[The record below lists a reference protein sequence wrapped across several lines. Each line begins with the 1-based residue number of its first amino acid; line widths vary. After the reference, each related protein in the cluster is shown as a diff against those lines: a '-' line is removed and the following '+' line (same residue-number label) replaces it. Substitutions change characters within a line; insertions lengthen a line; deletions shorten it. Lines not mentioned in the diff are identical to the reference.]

1 MLSIKF
7 LKKVRNYGINHA
19 IDQVLRKSKK
29 LRYRPDNQ
37 SSFNEKKR
45 KKLCYQPINY

>member
-37 SSFNEKKR
+37 SSFNEKKT
-45 KKLCYQPINY
+45 